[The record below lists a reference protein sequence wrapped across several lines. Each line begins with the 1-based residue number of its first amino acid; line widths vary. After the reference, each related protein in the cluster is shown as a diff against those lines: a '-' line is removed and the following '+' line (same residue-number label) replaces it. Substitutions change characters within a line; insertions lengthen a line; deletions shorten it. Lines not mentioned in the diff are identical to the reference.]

1 MFTPL
6 EVIIAIVTILFAWLA
21 VELKNLLQAIVSF
34 LAMSILLAVI
44 FYLAGAP
51 YAAFFQLVIYA
62 GAIVVLL
69 LVALNTVKK
78 W

>member
-1 MFTPL
+1 MFMPL
-6 EVIIAIVTILFAWLA
+6 EIFVVIATILFACLA
-21 VELKNLLQAIVSF
+21 VELKNLLEAIVSF
-34 LAMSILLAVI
+34 FIMSILLSVI

>member
-1 MFTPL
+1 
-6 EVIIAIVTILFAWLA
+6 
-21 VELKNLLQAIVSF
+21 
-34 LAMSILLAVI
+34 MSILLAVI